1 MKHVRKIAIILIA
14 AVMAVAVA
22 ISVCVIFSVKN
33 VNVTYI
39 GEQTAVTERVAK
51 IKNNVLNK
59 IRGTVISLVKE
70 SDIIESVGDEY
81 DGKFVAVYSCEKVYP
96 CTVNLV
102 VKERIETYA
111 VADAG
116 GYKVYDADGQY
127 LKNSVSLLNSND
139 NSPNVV
145 LSGADSSENIDM
157 LVKAG
162 RVFSLN
168 FSSLRATVSEIKFE
182 KAQSSFAKDTVTF
195 VLRSGLSVEVLG
207 YDYLAEKITRAAEA
221 YSSLTG
227 EEKLGG
233 KIYCVTVADESGTQ
247 TVRAT
252 YRKAD

>member
-111 VADAG
+111 IADAG
-116 GYKVYDADGQY
+116 GYKVR
-127 LKNSVSLLNSND
+127 
-139 NSPNVV
+139 
-145 LSGADSSENIDM
+145 SEERR
-157 LVKAG
+157 VGKECKA
-162 RVFSLN
+162 
-168 FSSLRATVSEIKFE
+168 
-182 KAQSSFAKDTVTF
+182 
-195 VLRSGLSVEVLG
+195 
-207 YDYLAEKITRAAEA
+207 
-221 YSSLTG
+221 
-227 EEKLGG
+227 
-233 KIYCVTVADESGTQ
+233 
-247 TVRAT
+247 
-252 YRKAD
+252 